1 MSKEIT
7 YADKPWLKNY
17 EILGLPTSLEPY
29 PKVPLFEFLYDS
41 EKDCPNSPACTYLH
55 RKITY
60 SEVKLHVD
68 KLATALF
75 DLGVKKGDKVA
86 TILPNSP
93 QFVISDYAI
102 LRAGAANVPCS
113 PLHKASDL
121 EYELGSAGAK
131 TIICIDGS
139 LDLVRSIKDSTK
151 IENIVITSQED
162 YSAEEK
168 LTHKEL
174 PGTYQ
179 LLNLIENAKPNPP
192 KVDIDPTSDLAEVP
206 FTGGATGVPK
216 GVMLTHYNMSC
227 NVLQV
232 FPGLLGGLG
241 LTAAIKGNGSIL
253 LPLPFFHQYGH
264 WAMHTAIYM
273 GFNMLLVPDPRDT
286 DMMIDLMKKYR
297 PLMNV
302 GVPTQF
308 MRLASKQLGR
318 IGVLSA
324 SGSAALPPEV
334 ADKYEKE
341 AGAPVTEGYGLTETS
356 PVTHLNLSTI
366 TKLLGGKRV
375 VSMAGHF
382 SPILPPVIKVAVAVV
397 GGERLLKN
405 ATRLMP
411 LITSLSR
418 RTGGKKSE
426 KKASIG
432 IPTVDIDVRL
442 IDTETG
448 EDVRV
453 GEVGEMI
460 IRGPQVMLGY
470 WPTPGDGLNDGWFH
484 TGDLV
489 KMDEDG
495 YFYVVDRTKDMIN
508 VSGLKVYSR
517 VVDDVLFQHPAVEVA
532 GVIGIPDPA
541 RAGSERIKAFIKLKS
556 EYEGKVDGDEIIA
569 FCKEKLPP
577 YSVPKFVEFRDD
589 LPLTVTEKIFKREL
603 REEEIRKMEEKKGN

>member
-1 MSKEIT
+1 MNEGMS

-17 EILGLPTSLEPY
+17 KVLGLPTTLKPY
-29 PKVPLFEFLYDS
+29 PKVPLYDFLYDTAR
-41 EKDCPNSPACTYLH
+41 DCPNSPACTYMG
-55 RKITY
+55 KKFTY
-60 SEVKLHVD
+60 KEMVIDVN
-68 KLATALF
+68 KLATALVN
-75 DLGVKKGDKVA
+75 LGVKKGDKVA

-93 QFVISDYAI
+93 QFVIGDYAI
-102 LRAGAANVPCS
+102 MKAGAANVPCS
-113 PLHKASDL
+113 PLHKAADL
-121 EYELGSAGAK
+121 EYELGEAGVE
-131 TIICIDGS
+131 TIICIDTS
-139 LDLVRSIKDSTK
+139 LDLVRSIVDTTEIK
-151 IENIVITSQED
+151 NIIITSVED
-162 YSAEEK
+162 YSLEER
-168 LTHKEL
+168 LHHDEV

-179 LLNLIENAKPNPP
+179 FMNLIKNTEVNPP
-192 KVDIDPTSDLAEVP
+192 SLDIDPEKDLAEVP
-206 FTGGATGVPK
+206 FTGGATGMPK
-216 GVMLTHYNMSC
+216 GVMLTHYNMAC

-241 LTAAIKGNGSIL
+241 LTDAIKGNGAML

-264 WAMHTAIYM
+264 WAMHTAVYM

-297 PLMNV
+297 PLMNI

-308 MRLASKQLGR
+308 MRLASKELGR

-366 TKLLGGKRV
+366 TKLLGGKSV
-375 VSMAGHF
+375 VSVVGRF
-382 SPILPPVIKVAVAVV
+382 SGILPPIIKITVPIV
-397 GGERLLKN
+397 GGERLLRG
-405 ATRLMP
+405 ATRFMP
-411 LITSLSR
+411 LLTNLSK

-426 KKASIG
+426 KRASIG
-432 IPTVDIDVRL
+432 IPTVDTEIKL
-442 IDTETG
+442 IDPETG
-448 EDVRV
+448 KDVPV
-453 GEVGEMI
+453 GDVGEMI

-470 WPTPGDGLNDGWFH
+470 WPTPGSGLVDGWLH

-495 YFYVVDRTKDMIN
+495 YFYLVDRTKDMIN

-517 VVDDVLFQHPAVEVA
+517 VVDDVLFAHPSVEVA
-532 GVIGIPDPA
+532 GAIGIPDPE
-541 RAGSERIKAFIKLKS
+541 RPGSERIKAFIKLK
-556 EYEGKVDGDEIIA
+556 EGHEGKVTEEEIRD

-577 YSVPKFVEFRDD
+577 YAVPKFVEFRDD
-589 LPLTVTEKIFKREL
+589 LPLTVTEKIFKKEL
-603 REEEIRKMEEKKGN
+603 REEELKKMMEVQ